1 MRLAEIYTRFSRMDT
16 CDQKQRPHIQHERHT
31 PNENCANQ
39 ALGAGR
45 VFALCRDVAAQH
57 FSALSYVY

>member
-1 MRLAEIYTRFSRMDT
+1 MKTAL
-16 CDQKQRPHIQHERHT
+16 
-31 PNENCANQ
+31 NQ

-45 VFALCRDVAAQH
+45 VFTLCRDVAAQH